1 MISACAASRESPPH
15 STGFARAI
23 ALVGADHSYCACCGW
38 YPHGAESRP
47 TVQAHCSGVETNVCA
62 LRLAC
67 DTRRE
72 MGSRLMLSVRLE
84 GSRLMLSVMTHAAHD
99 SVLRWQRSQR
109 IWLRHGES
117 EPFRAHWQAS
127 LVTSSDFVGCERDFV
142 GVNVTS

>member
-1 MISACAASRESPPH
+1 MHVPRLVSHHHTALALHEQSRWSARI
-15 STGFARAI
+15 TVT
-23 ALVGADHSYCACCGW
+23 ALAVGGILMVRR
-38 YPHGAESRP
+38 SRP